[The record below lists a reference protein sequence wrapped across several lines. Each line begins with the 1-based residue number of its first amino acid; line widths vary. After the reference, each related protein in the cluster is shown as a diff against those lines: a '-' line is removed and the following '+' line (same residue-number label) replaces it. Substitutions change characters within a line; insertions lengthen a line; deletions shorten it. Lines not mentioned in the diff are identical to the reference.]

1 MSCGGPHEVDCAEV
15 LAEVWLY
22 LDAETGGHSR
32 EKIAQHLDEC
42 GPCLRE
48 FGIEQEVKALVARCC
63 GGEVAPDSLRRR
75 LITTIREAVVSDDGT
90 RIRREGILVEE
101 TTIEVWRQA

>member
-1 MSCGGPHEVDCAEV
+1 VSCGGPHEVDCAEV

-22 LDAETGGHSR
+22 LDAETDGQSR
-32 EKIAQHLDEC
+32 EKIAEHLDEC

-63 GGEVAPDSLRRR
+63 GGEVAPDSLRKR

-90 RIRREGILVEE
+90 RIVYEE
-101 TTIEVWRQA
+101 TTIEVRREA

>member
-22 LDAETGGHSR
+22 LDAEPDTIGR
-32 EKIAQHLDEC
+32 DKIAEHLDEC

-48 FGIEQEVKALVARCC
+48 YGIEQEVKALVARCC
-63 GGEVAPDSLRRR
+63 GGEVAPDGLRHR
-75 LITTIREAVVSDDGT
+75 LITTIRQAVVTDDGT
-90 RIRREGILVEE
+90 RTVYEQTSVELRRE
-101 TTIEVWRQA
+101 A

>member
-1 MSCGGPHEVDCAEV
+1 MSCGGPHEVDCSEV

-22 LDAETGGHSR
+22 LDAENDDTSR

-63 GGEVAPDSLRRR
+63 GGEVAPDSLRSR
-75 LITTIREAVVSDDGT
+75 LITTIRQAVVTEEGT
-90 RIRREGILVEE
+90 RTVYQETSVEFRRE
-101 TTIEVWRQA
+101 A